1 MKKAVC
7 ILVSLILTL
16 SLTSCTASGPL
27 TIESGFS
34 EKLVT
39 LLSEQYELNI
49 PESAE
54 FVSGYFERAFRDP
67 SVVIY
72 FTVPE
77 NEIETLFINNWA
89 KVRSDHTGLFHE
101 LDFEPEG
108 SYLYEKELYTV
119 LLCSEAENGTV
130 KCAFTG
136 RHPEKNFK

>member
-7 ILVSLILTL
+7 ILVSLIFAL
-16 SLTSCTASGPL
+16 SLTSCAASGPL

-54 FVSGYFERAFRDP
+54 FGSGYFERAFRDP

-77 NEIETLFINNWA
+77 NEIETLFINNWV
-89 KVRSDHTGLFHE
+89 KVRSGHTGLFHE

-136 RHPEKNFK
+136 RHPEKKFK

>member
-1 MKKAVC
+1 MKKVVC
-7 ILVSLILTL
+7 FLVSLILAL
-16 SLTSCTASGPL
+16 SLTSCMASGPL

-34 EKLVT
+34 EKLVA

-77 NEIETLFINNWA
+77 NEIETLFINNWE
-89 KVRSDHTGLFHE
+89 KVRSGHTGLFHE
-101 LDFEPEG
+101 LDFEPKG

-119 LLCSEAENGTV
+119 LLCSEAENGRV

>member
-7 ILVSLILTL
+7 VFVSLIIAL
-16 SLTSCTASGPL
+16 SLTSCNISGPL

-34 EKLVT
+34 EKLVA

-49 PESAE
+49 PESAQ

-67 SVVIY
+67 SVVVY

-77 NEIETLFINNWA
+77 NEIETLFIDNWA
-89 KVRSDHTGLFHE
+89 KVRSDHTGLFRE

-108 SYLYEKELYTV
+108 NYLYEKELYTA
-119 LLCSEAENGTV
+119 LLCSKAENGTV

-136 RHPEKNFK
+136 RHPEKKFK